1 MRCMR
6 QKKSRVTKSGKLE
19 GRILTIQIDF
29 VNARG
34 EFIVTL
40 REHMSSIFTNRFF
53 FAVFRT
59 CLTLTRFLSGDF
71 IVSNEK
77 NQRRVRPFKRSLGV
91 VIMRVSYSVSIFI
104 VFYTDFQFAVCDRA
118 KNTGR
123 VSSSTPKKKKINNSR
138 TVLTP
143 TVLLETMGSPR
154 RGRYF
159 TGKETFMLQIW
170 TFLFE
175 RWSSPIVDNL

>member
-1 MRCMR
+1 MLHYASTCRAY
-6 QKKSRVTKSGKLE
+6 L
-19 GRILTIQIDF
+19 QI
-29 VNARG
+29 V
-34 EFIVTL
+34 
-40 REHMSSIFTNRFF
+40 FF

-104 VFYTDFQFAVCDRA
+104 VFYTDFQFVRVRSSEME
-118 KNTGR
+118 KISGR
-123 VSSSTPKKKKINNSR
+123 VLSSTRKKKINNSR

-143 TVLLETMGSPR
+143 TVLLETMGSPKKEL
-154 RGRYF
+154 YF